1 MDEKLHFA
9 TAKTDG
15 PEIIAKFNVPRA
27 PHLALAYSTV
37 RTATVCALRDLLVQ
51 TARSLAYHVSMG
63 RVDRQARACVTQ
75 GIRVRSA
82 NLPARRGPPYLSPA
96 WYPRAALT
104 IA

>member
-63 RVDRQARACVTQ
+63 RVDRRARARVTH
-75 GIRVRSA
+75 GT
-82 NLPARRGPPYLSPA
+82 LSTTA
-96 WYPRAALT
+96 T
-104 IA
+104 SSVVMISS